1 MRLALLDVIVHG
13 ASSGLHRRQ
22 LRLSAT
28 IVDRAHVH
36 LLRPLEFIGR
46 GIFDSGD
53 SVQTQMQAGKWRHRA
68 LAVKPADW
76 APPSAALMP

>member
-1 MRLALLDVIVHG
+1 VRLALLDEIVHA

-36 LLRPLEFIGR
+36 LLRPLEFIGMLTL
-46 GIFDSGD
+46 GD
-53 SVQTQMQAGKWRHRA
+53 SVQTRMHAGKWRHRA
-68 LAVKPADW
+68 LAFKPAG
-76 APPSAALMP
+76 

>member
-1 MRLALLDVIVHG
+1 MHA

-36 LLRPLEFIGR
+36 LLRPLEFRVIGMLTL
-46 GIFDSGD
+46 GD
-53 SVQTQMQAGKWRHRA
+53 SVQTRMHAGKWRHRA
-68 LAVKPADW
+68 LAFKPAG
-76 APPSAALMP
+76 